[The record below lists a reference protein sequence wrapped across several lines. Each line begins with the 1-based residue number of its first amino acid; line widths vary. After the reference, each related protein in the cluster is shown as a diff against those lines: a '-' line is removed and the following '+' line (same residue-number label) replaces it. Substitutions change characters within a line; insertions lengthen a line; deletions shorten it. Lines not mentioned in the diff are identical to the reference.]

1 MRQEHSQGDS
11 SLLNSADSGGK
22 AAVGVITTCP
32 QAGTDLK
39 KGLGPCTGIGLIQE
53 TGSCGLDMNGFP
65 LKPSPHAKLMIN
77 LTI

>member
-1 MRQEHSQGDS
+1 MRQENSQGES

-22 AAVGVITTCP
+22 TAVGDITTCP
-32 QAGTDLK
+32 QARSDLK

-53 TGSCGLDMNGFP
+53 AGSCGLDMNGFS
-65 LKPSPHAKLMIN
+65 LKLSPPAKLIIN